1 VTWNVQPEP
10 TDENERR
17 ALLVALEQAL
27 VEDEVAGEG
36 YASAWWRAGLEDL
49 GGGARTE
56 QPWRDPGV
64 VEP

>member
-10 TDENERR
+10 ADENERR

-27 VEDEVAGEG
+27 AEDEAAGEG

-49 GGGARTE
+49 GGRPRAE
-56 QPWRDPGV
+56 QPWSDPGV
-64 VEP
+64 VES